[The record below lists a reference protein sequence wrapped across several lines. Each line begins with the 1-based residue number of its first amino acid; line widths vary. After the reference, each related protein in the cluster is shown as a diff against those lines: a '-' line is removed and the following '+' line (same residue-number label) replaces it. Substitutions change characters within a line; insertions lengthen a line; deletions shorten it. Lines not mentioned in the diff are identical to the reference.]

1 MNVFGDFILLQVCYF
16 FYIFNMMAEVEIN
29 FAIGYFPIALVG
41 FYILTCLIIVI
52 VSTVKFMKTRTRV
65 CCAKKK
71 FKR

>member
-1 MNVFGDFILLQVCYF
+1 MNVFGDFILLQICYF
-16 FYIFNMMAEVEIN
+16 FYIFNMVEVEVN

-52 VSTVKFMKTRTRV
+52 ASTVKFMRTRMRV